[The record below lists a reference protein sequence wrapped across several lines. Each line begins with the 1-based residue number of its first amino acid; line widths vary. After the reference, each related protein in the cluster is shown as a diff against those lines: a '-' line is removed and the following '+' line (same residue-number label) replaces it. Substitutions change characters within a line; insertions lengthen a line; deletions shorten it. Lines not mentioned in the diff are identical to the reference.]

1 MNKIEN
7 NIYYKK
13 YNKYKN
19 KYIYLKS
26 ILVGGTPKNE
36 TIYIN
41 PIDINIIEQL
51 LYQDVDVN
59 FDDTNL
65 IVIKNDISYLFSE
78 NDDDN
83 DDDLRKIIE
92 INQSSHYNINE
103 IINKITFYGLQY
115 KESTNGIIFN
125 NVKCKSFNDE
135 NKYDLLANYK
145 YEHRTNRVIYSFDQ
159 DDKSEYPKY
168 YSFIISNEGIIYG
181 KVNDG
186 IEFGATHVQLVRN
199 ASERGIISGEIKVEE
214 NKVIFNFISSLFG
227 FYNYLNPKRRIEKGT
242 PTEYTFIERIKM
254 YKLILLTKK
263 LIELSN
269 KKKFSEYYYT
279 EAILFP
285 DDNYPS
291 EDELTEICK
300 DKSLIIIDTKMK
312 ACGSSKEIVNI
323 KDPELKRIYEKLES
337 KIKNGITDDSL
348 CNIYK

>member
-1 MNKIEN
+1 MEN

-13 YNKYKN
+13 YNKYKY
-19 KYIYLKS
+19 KYIYLKN
-26 ILVGGTPKNE
+26 ILFGGTPINN
-36 TIYIN
+36 TISIN
-41 PIDINIIEQL
+41 PININLIEKILYEDINI
-51 LYQDVDVN
+51 N

-65 IVIKNDISYLFSE
+65 IIIKNDIFYLDSI
-78 NDDDN
+78 N
-83 DDDLRKIIE
+83 DDDLCKIIE
-92 INQSSHYNINE
+92 INQSSQHNINE
-103 IINKITFYGLQY
+103 IISRVTSYGLQY
-115 KESTNGIIFN
+115 KESSNGIIFN
-125 NVKCKSFNDE
+125 SVKCKSFNEED
-135 NKYDLLANYK
+135 KYDLLANYK

-186 IEFGATHVQLVRN
+186 IEFGATHIQLVRN
-199 ASERGIISGEIKVEE
+199 VSERGIISGEIKVEE
-214 NKVIFNFISSLFG
+214 NKITFNFISSLFG

-269 KKKFSEYYYT
+269 EQQFSEYYYT

-285 DDNYPS
+285 DNKYPS
-291 EDELTEICK
+291 EDELMEICK
-300 DKSLIIIDTKMK
+300 DPSLIIIDTKMK

-323 KDPELKRIYEKLES
+323 KDPELKRIYEELET
-337 KIKNGITDDSL
+337 KIKNGISDESL

>member
-1 MNKIEN
+1 MNINKI
-7 NIYYKK
+7 NIYYEK

-19 KYIYLKS
+19 KYINLKNK
-26 ILVGGTPKNE
+26 LFGGTPINK
-36 TIYIN
+36 TISIN
-41 PIDINIIEQL
+41 PININIIEKL
-51 LYQDVDVN
+51 LYEDIDVESN
-59 FDDTNL
+59 NTNL
-65 IVIKNDISYLFSE
+65 SVIKNDIFYLHST
-78 NDDDN
+78 N
-83 DDDLRKIIE
+83 DDDLCKIIE
-92 INQSSHYNINE
+92 INQSSQHNINE

-115 KESTNGIIFN
+115 KESINGIIFN

-199 ASERGIISGEIKVEE
+199 VSEKGIISGEIKVEE

-269 KKKFSEYYYT
+269 KQKFSEYYYT

-291 EDELTEICK
+291 ENELMEICK

-323 KDPELKRIYEKLES
+323 KDPEFKRKYEELEK
-337 KIKNGITDDSL
+337 KIKNGISDESL